1 MKLFIWVLFIL
12 SSAHIFGSP
21 RVIKDNRIGD
31 LGVTPNLGRGYDLT
45 NNSYH
50 SMCFSS
56 IKTTTPSFDVK
67 YDFLE
72 IDESYLNKITKTGKL
87 EDSYL
92 NSFLLK
98 HIDFSE
104 KDVVSDPDSSS
115 RNRRGRRAESKEVKL
130 KNILVHI
137 STNSFYHAINESLSE
152 MDSEAKKLV
161 LNGDL
166 VKFYEVCG
174 FYYIR
179 ALGRHSSFMALLKYQ
194 ETKDTENNELFKE
207 KLKRRLFSFNHR
219 PKEDKEFSEET
230 FKRKLRINVEGI
242 GLGKGDISDLLPT
255 DINELKKTV
264 DAAAKLMQDS
274 DAGVVTS
281 MEISPWHENVHFL
294 QAEQDDKNT
303 INKNLFRETK
313 NLQENNAVIAEIER
327 INEYQMN
334 YYYKSY
340 NCLRILEEEYKEG
353 SGQFEFD
360 PDKTFFFNLY
370 NKTNKKL
377 HKSLRNLKTFINQ
390 TSIEKIY
397 ESNSKFLYGDP
408 ESKKPGATKCLDT
421 IYEKGIKKINY
432 HQIPSC
438 MDVMRYKNQS
448 YYLIDHYC
456 LPEMVPL

>member
-1 MKLFIWVLFIL
+1 MKHCIWVIFVL
-12 SSAHIFGSP
+12 SVTNIFGSP

-31 LGVTPNLGRGYDLT
+31 LGVTPNLGRGYGLT

-50 SMCFSS
+50 SMCFST

-72 IDESYLNKITKTGKL
+72 IDDSYLKKITKTGKL
-87 EDSYL
+87 EDSFL

-98 HIDFSE
+98 HVDFSE
-104 KDVVSDPDSSS
+104 KDHTNNSDSS
-115 RNRRGRRAESKEVKL
+115 RGRRNERKEVKV
-130 KNILVHI
+130 KNILIHI
-137 STNSFYHAINESLSE
+137 STDSFYNAINESLSE
-152 MDSEAKKLV
+152 MDSEAKQLI

-194 ETKDTENNELFKE
+194 ETKDSENNALFKE
-207 KLKRRLFSFNHR
+207 KLKRRLYSFNHQPR
-219 PKEDKEFSEET
+219 EDKEFSKEIY
-230 FKRKLRINVEGI
+230 KRKLRINVEGI

-255 DINELKKTV
+255 NISELKKTV
-264 DAAAKLMQDS
+264 NAAAKLMQAT

-281 MEISPWHENVHFL
+281 MEISPWHENIDFL
-294 QAEQDDKNT
+294 QAEEDDKSS

-353 SGQFEFD
+353 TSEFEFD

-377 HKSLRNLKTFINQ
+377 YKSLRNLKTFINQ
-390 TSIEKIY
+390 TSIENIY
-397 ESNSKFLYGDP
+397 ESNTKFLYGDP
-408 ESKKPGATKCLDT
+408 ETKKLGATKCLDE
-421 IYEKGIKKINY
+421 IYEKGIKKVSY
-432 HQIPSC
+432 HQIPAC
-438 MDVMRYKNQS
+438 MEVMTYKNQS